1 MRKENIMN
9 QLEQTLD
16 SREVAEMVGK
26 DHKKLLRDIRTYCEQ
41 LNESKIGLVDFFTKS
56 SYEDNK
62 GEKRPC
68 YRITRKGCE
77 FIANKLT
84 GVKGTAFTAKYINR
98 FHDMA
103 ETIANG
109 FDLSDLSP
117 QLQLLISVET
127 EQKRQRKELTQVRT
141 DLQEFKQEMP
151 ILGIEESCITT
162 AVRTKGA
169 ACLGGKESPAY
180 QDKSLRGKVY
190 SDIYSQLKREFGVST
205 YKAIRRSQCDAAVNA
220 VESYTLPTV
229 LREQIE
235 SVNRQVAYRKGME
248 VR

>member
-1 MRKENIMN
+1 MN

-16 SREVAEMVGK
+16 SREVAQMVEK
-26 DHKKLLRDIRTYCEQ
+26 DHNKLLRDIREYCEQ
-41 LNESKIGLVDFFTKS
+41 LSLSKIGQSDFFTENTYTNDRGKE
-56 SYEDNK
+56 Y
-62 GEKRPC
+62 PC
-68 YRITRKGCE
+68 YMVTKKGCE

-84 GVKGTAFTAKYINR
+84 GVKGTTFTAKYINR

-109 FDLSDLSP
+109 FDLSELSP

-151 ILGIEESCITT
+151 ILGIEESRITT
-162 AVRTKGA
+162 AVRAKGT

-205 YKAIRRSQCDAAVNA
+205 YKAIRRSRCDAAVNA
-220 VESYTLPTV
+220 VERYTLPAI

-235 SVNRQVAYRKGME
+235 SVNRQVRI
-248 VR
+248 

>member
-109 FDLSDLSP
+109 FDLSELSP

-127 EQKRQRKELTQVRT
+127 EQKRQRKELSQVRT

-151 ILGIEESCITT
+151 ILGIEESRITT
-162 AVRTKGA
+162 AVRAKGT
-169 ACLGGKESPAY
+169 ACLGGKDSPAY

-235 SVNRQVAYRKGME
+235 SVNRQVRI
-248 VR
+248 

>member
-1 MRKENIMN
+1 MN

-26 DHKKLLRDIRTYCEQ
+26 DHSELLKDIRRYVGQ
-41 LNESKIGLVDFFTKS
+41 LGEGKIPQSDFFTES
-56 SYEDNK
+56 TYTNK
-62 GEKRPC
+62 QNKKQPC
-68 YRITRKGCE
+68 YLVTRKGCE

-103 ETIANG
+103 ETIAHG
-109 FDLSDLSP
+109 FDLSELSP

-151 ILGIEESCITT
+151 ILGIEESRITT
-162 AVRTKGA
+162 AVRAKGA
-169 ACLGGKESPAY
+169 ACLGGKNSPAY

-190 SDIYSQLKREFGVST
+190 ADIYGQLKREFGVST
-205 YKAIRRSQCDAAVNA
+205 YKAIRCSQCDDAIHA
-220 VESYTLPTV
+220 VERYTLPAV
-229 LREQIE
+229 LWEQIE
-235 SVNRQVAYRKGME
+235 ALNRQVSI
-248 VR
+248 

>member
-1 MRKENIMN
+1 MN

-26 DHKKLLRDIRTYCEQ
+26 DHSELLKDIRRYVGQ
-41 LNESKIGLVDFFTKS
+41 LGEGKIPQSDFFTES
-56 SYEDNK
+56 TYINK
-62 GEKRPC
+62 QNKKQPC
-68 YRITRKGCE
+68 YLVTRKGCE

-109 FDLSDLSP
+109 FDLSELSP

-127 EQKRQRKELTQVRT
+127 EQKRQRKELSQVRT

-151 ILGIEESCITT
+151 ILGIEESRITT
-162 AVRTKGA
+162 AVRAKGT

-235 SVNRQVAYRKGME
+235 SVNRQVRI
-248 VR
+248 